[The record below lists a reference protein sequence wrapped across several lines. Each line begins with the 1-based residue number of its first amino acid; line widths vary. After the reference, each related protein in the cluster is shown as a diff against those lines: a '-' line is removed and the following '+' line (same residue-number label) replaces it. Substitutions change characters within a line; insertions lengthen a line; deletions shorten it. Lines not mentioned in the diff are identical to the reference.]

1 MGNQHGQHFGHQ
13 PSVAPRQASPVVRHL
28 RGVAE
33 RTARKARKVPGVVQ
47 TEGQVKGAVAGQEDL
62 AIADYDRLTANEITD
77 KLPNLSQI
85 DLAKI
90 DSYERKNQNRA
101 TVLSRITSLRGD
113 EPWPGYDELTASEV
127 QAVLSEGDEER
138 VEQVRLYERSHKN
151 RAGVLKAAER
161 QLTNA

>member
-1 MGNQHGQHFGHQ
+1 M
-13 PSVAPRQASPVVRHL
+13 
-28 RGVAE
+28 
-33 RTARKARKVPGVVQ
+33 
-47 TEGQVKGAVAGQEDL
+47 
-62 AIADYDRLTANEITD
+62 
-77 KLPNLSQI
+77 
-85 DLAKI
+85 
-90 DSYERKNQNRA
+90 
-101 TVLSRITSLRGD
+101 LSRITSLRGD

>member
-1 MGNQHGQHFGHQ
+1 MGSHNGQQPWHQ
-13 PSVAPRQASPVVRHL
+13 LPVTLRQTSPVVRHL

>member
-1 MGNQHGQHFGHQ
+1 VTKTGAADAAREAGK
-13 PSVAPRQASPVVRHL
+13 ATASAARKTTAATK
-28 RGVAE
+28 RN
-33 RTARKARKVPGVVQ
+33 ARKARKVPGVARA
-47 TEGQVKGAVAGQEDL
+47 EGQVKGAVAGEEDL
-62 AIADYDRLTANEITD
+62 AIAEYDRLTADEITT

-90 DSYERKNQNRA
+90 DAYERKNQNRT

-138 VEQVRLYERSHKN
+138 VEQVRAYERSHKK

-161 QLTNA
+161 QLANA